1 MAGRHTDK
9 TEISYEDYLK
19 LEGLL
24 VLGREANK
32 ECDRIVRAVAGIVG
46 ENPDD
51 PAHAADA
58 VYSSYSAREL
68 LRKSDITVQP
78 AREESAADG

>member
-1 MAGRHTDK
+1 MGLYTQK

-58 VYSSYSAREL
+58 VYSGYTAREL
-68 LRKSDITVQP
+68 LQRNTITVQP
-78 AREESAADG
+78 APEGASDA